1 MNPRTIVCAVDD
13 SSSARAA
20 VRVAASLAADVHGP
34 ASATKAVLR
43 SRTRK
48 DPGSG
53 DTDICRNEPC
63 ASDRGAR

>member
-1 MNPRTIVCAVDD
+1 MKPRTIVCAVDD

-34 ASATKAVLR
+34 ASAAKAVLR

-53 DTDICRNEPC
+53 DTDIVGTSRV
-63 ASDRGAR
+63 

>member
-1 MNPRTIVCAVDD
+1 MSPRANVCAVDG
-13 SSSARAA
+13 SSSGRAA
-20 VRVAASLAADVHGP
+20 VPVAASLAADVHGP
-34 ASATKAVLR
+34 ASAAKAVLR

-63 ASDRGAR
+63 VNRRGAR